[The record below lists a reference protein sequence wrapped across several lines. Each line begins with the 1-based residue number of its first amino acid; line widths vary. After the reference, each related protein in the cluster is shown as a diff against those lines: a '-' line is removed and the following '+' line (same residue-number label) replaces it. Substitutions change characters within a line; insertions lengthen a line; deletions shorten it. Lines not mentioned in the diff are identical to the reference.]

1 MEGNYKIRDIQ
12 LGKNKHCKIYI
23 IQEKNTKKELIV
35 KIYENSR
42 HLYYYNESNILR
54 ILNENFSN
62 DENIFF
68 VMFKNIHFNQNM
80 FIIPNEVE
88 QFNLEFLFYDYLPKL
103 SLLDYVTHTKEHI
116 KEIHVKFLCYKLLI
130 AIEKLHTIDIL
141 HNKMDISNL
150 MFDDDFN
157 LKIIHFSESK
167 IVNDKLKLNNDLFGI
182 AQIMAKI
189 LSYGKFSSINYDK
202 RKKVYIIFLNDIQN
216 NTPMEE
222 SKFWNMLKLLDN
234 INISEEFLEF
244 FHLIIK
250 AKKSKKLININELL
264 KNEWLNEIG
273 KNVLKYKNNF
283 KEDFEELY
291 NIFYNYFL

>member
-1 MEGNYKIRDIQ
+1 MEGNYKIRDVQ

-103 SLLDYVTHTKEHI
+103 SLLDYV
-116 KEIHVKFLCYKLLI
+116 
-130 AIEKLHTIDIL
+130 
-141 HNKMDISNL
+141 N
-150 MFDDDFN
+150 
-157 LKIIHFSESK
+157 
-167 IVNDKLKLNNDLFGI
+167 
-182 AQIMAKI
+182 
-189 LSYGKFSSINYDK
+189 
-202 RKKVYIIFLNDIQN
+202 
-216 NTPMEE
+216 
-222 SKFWNMLKLLDN
+222 
-234 INISEEFLEF
+234 
-244 FHLIIK
+244 
-250 AKKSKKLININELL
+250 
-264 KNEWLNEIG
+264 
-273 KNVLKYKNNF
+273 
-283 KEDFEELY
+283 
-291 NIFYNYFL
+291 